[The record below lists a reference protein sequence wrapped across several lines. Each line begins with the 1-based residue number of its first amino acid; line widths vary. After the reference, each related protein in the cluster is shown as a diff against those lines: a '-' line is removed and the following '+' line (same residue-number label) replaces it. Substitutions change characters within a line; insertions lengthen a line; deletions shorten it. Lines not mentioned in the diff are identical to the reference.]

1 MGYPIEN
8 LFRPAVEYTPAFV
21 SLSGAILLVS
31 AHEWFFLP
39 KEVVGIAAL
48 GLVGHAAWRAR
59 QGFRVARFQ
68 RNLIRLP

>member
-39 KEVVGIAAL
+39 KEVVGISAL
-48 GLVGHAAWRAR
+48 SGTPHGVPDKVS
-59 QGFRVARFQ
+59 GFPDFSGT
-68 RNLIRLP
+68 